1 MTDAPSTNAQQQA
14 SSTVME
20 RKDWKTPV
28 LDVLAL
34 ASAEAGT
41 SHVFDGHSKHK
52 SG

>member
-14 SSTVME
+14 SSTAME
-20 RKDWKTPV
+20 RKDWKKPV

-34 ASAEAGT
+34 ASAESGT
-41 SHVFDGHSKHK
+41 ASIYDGHSKHK